1 MTADR
6 RLVESV
12 LQDVFTK
19 TLKNIVVTSALDQ
32 RKGSLRSKI
41 FLKRGLTQ
49 SLRRLATSYKIKFRF
64 T

>member
-32 RKGSLRSKI
+32 RKGSLRPKI